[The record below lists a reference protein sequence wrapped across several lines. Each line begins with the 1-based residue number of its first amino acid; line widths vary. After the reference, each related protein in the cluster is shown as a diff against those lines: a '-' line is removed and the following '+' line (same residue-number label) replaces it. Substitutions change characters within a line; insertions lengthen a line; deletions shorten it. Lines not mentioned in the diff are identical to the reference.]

1 MKYRLGGVEPYLYI
15 LPYFLIFAFLL
26 VIPGVSGMI
35 IGLYDWA
42 VVGDRTFI
50 GLGNFKE
57 MFTDEVF
64 LHSVRNT
71 LVYALIYVPLYLVGG
86 LAVASLLNRQFRGR
100 SLMRLIIFAPYVFMI
115 PAIGVIWRW
124 FMDTNFGILNYYLSV
139 LHLPTVRWLTD
150 TKVVLNS
157 IVMVILWETI
167 GYSMVIFL
175 AGLQEIPQEIIEA
188 ATIDGASAWSKFWN
202 ITIPFLRPTT
212 FFILVIGVIGAL
224 KTFGQPFMI
233 TAGGPLDASMTV
245 VMTLYYNGFQYFRM
259 GYAAAISTM
268 LFVGILA
275 ITLLQFRFLRQRVV
289 E

>member
-1 MKYRLGGVEPYLYI
+1 
-15 LPYFLIFAFLL
+15 
-26 VIPGVSGMI
+26 
-35 IGLYDWA
+35 
-42 VVGDRTFI
+42 
-50 GLGNFKE
+50 
-57 MFTDEVF
+57 VF

-71 LVYALIYVPLYLVGG
+71 LVYTLIYVPLYIVLG
-86 LAVASLLNRQFRGR
+86 LAMAVLLNRQFRGR

-115 PAIGVIWRW
+115 PAVGVIWRW
-124 FMDTNFGILNYYLSV
+124 FMDTNFGILNYYLAV

-157 IVMVILWETI
+157 IALVILWETI

-175 AGLQEIPQEIIEA
+175 AGLQEIPQEIVEA

-202 ITIPFLRPTT
+202 ITVPFLRPTT
-212 FFILVIGVIGAL
+212 FFLLVIGVIGAL
-224 KTFGQPFMI
+224 KTVGQPFMI
-233 TAGGPLDASMTV
+233 TPGGPLDASMTV

-259 GYAAAISTM
+259 GYAAAISTV
-268 LFVGILA
+268 LFIAILA

>member
-42 VVGDRTFI
+42 VVGDRAFI

-57 MFTDEVF
+57 MLTDEVF

-71 LVYALIYVPLYLVGG
+71 IVYTLIYVPLYIVIG
-86 LAVASLLNRQFRGR
+86 LAMAILLNRQFRGR

-115 PAIGVIWRW
+115 PAVGVIWRW

-150 TKVVLNS
+150 TKVVLDS

-175 AGLQEIPQEIIEA
+175 AGLQEIPQEIVEA

-202 ITIPFLRPTT
+202 ITVPYLRPTT
-212 FFILVIGVIGAL
+212 FFILVIGVIGAF

-259 GYAAAISTM
+259 GYAAAISTV
-268 LFVGILA
+268 LFIGILA

>member
-15 LPYFLIFAFLL
+15 LPYFLIFALLL

-57 MFTDEVF
+57 MFSDDVF

-71 LVYALIYVPLYLVGG
+71 LVYTLIYVPLYIVLG
-86 LAVASLLNRQFRGR
+86 LAMAVLLNRQFRGR

-115 PAIGVIWRW
+115 PAVGVIWRW
-124 FMDTNFGILNYYLSV
+124 FMDTNFGILNYYLAV

-157 IVMVILWETI
+157 IALVILWETI

-175 AGLQEIPQEIIEA
+175 AGLQEIPQEIVEA

-202 ITIPFLRPTT
+202 ITVPFLRPTT
-212 FFILVIGVIGAL
+212 FFLLVIGVIGAL

-259 GYAAAISTM
+259 GYAAAISTV
-268 LFVGILA
+268 LFIAILA

>member
-1 MKYRLGGVEPYLYI
+1 MRARLLGFEPYLYI
-15 LPYFLIFAFLL
+15 LPYFLIFALLL

-42 VVGDRTFI
+42 VVGDRTFL

-57 MFTDEVF
+57 LLTDDVF

-71 LVYALIYVPLYLVGG
+71 LVYTVIYVPLYLVLG
-86 LAVASLLNRQFRGR
+86 LAMAVLLNREFRGR

-115 PAIGVIWRW
+115 PAVGVIWRW

-150 TKVVLNS
+150 PKVVLNS
-157 IVMVILWETI
+157 IVLVILWETI

-175 AGLQEIPQEIIEA
+175 AGLQEIPQEIMEA
-188 ATIDGASAWSKFWN
+188 ATIDGASSWSRFWH

-212 FFILVIGVIGAL
+212 FFLLVIGVIGAL

-233 TAGGPLDASMTV
+233 TAGGPLDSSMTV
-245 VMTLYYNGFQYFRM
+245 VMSLYYNGFQYFRM
-259 GYAAAISTM
+259 GYAASISTV
-268 LFVGILA
+268 LFVAILA
-275 ITLLQFRFLRQRVV
+275 ITLVQFRFLRQRVV